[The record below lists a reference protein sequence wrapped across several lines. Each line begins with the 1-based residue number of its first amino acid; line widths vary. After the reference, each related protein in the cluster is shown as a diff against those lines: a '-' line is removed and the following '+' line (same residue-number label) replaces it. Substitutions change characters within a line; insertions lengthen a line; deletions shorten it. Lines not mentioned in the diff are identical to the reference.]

1 MMNDAWKYC
10 ETLDAP
16 DAPRA
21 LAGAALT
28 AYQTIARFRREGLDP
43 EAVDWGFLL
52 RELREALA
60 TAGHP
65 AGTA

>member
-1 MMNDAWKYC
+1 MNDAWKYC
-10 ETLDAP
+10 EALDSPEAS
-16 DAPRA
+16 RA

-28 AYQTIARFRREGLDP
+28 AYQTITRFKREGLDP
-43 EAVDWGFLL
+43 ENVDWGFLL